1 MRIVGR
7 NYGERISAARASRD
21 LDRMVEEIARH
32 VPRMRRAYATDAEFW
47 HWLTGEL
54 DSVRRNAATVE
65 DRTRYTGKLRDAL
78 RRAGVA
84 VDLIAGAD

>member
-7 NYGERISAARASRD
+7 DYGERISAARASRD
-21 LDRMVEEIARH
+21 LDHMVEEIARH

-54 DSVRRNAATVE
+54 DSIRRNAANAE
-65 DRTRYTGKLRDAL
+65 DRSRYTRRLRDAL
-78 RRAGVA
+78 KRAGIP
-84 VDLIAGAD
+84 VDLIAGND